1 MEKMSSGSSACGIS
15 RWNYQIIQWIV
26 IEHLLYTRPWAYDL
40 ALRREVMGSRFGDHQ
55 PLSGTQNHREDE
67 GLPKDSV

>member
-1 MEKMSSGSSACGIS
+1 MPVGYPGGTIRLFSGSLLNTFCIPGPVRSRSQIFAC
-15 RWNYQIIQWIV
+15 
-26 IEHLLYTRPWAYDL
+26 
-40 ALRREVMGSRFGDHQ
+40 FGDHQ

>member
-1 MEKMSSGSSACGIS
+1 MGYPGGTIRLFSGSLLNTFCIPGPGL
-15 RWNYQIIQWIV
+15 QIWS
-26 IEHLLYTRPWAYDL
+26 
-40 ALRREVMGSRFGDHQ
+40 LRREVMASRFGDHQ